1 MRCRADSG
9 SCRIAGFKWIFL
21 LVAMLAL
28 TACTVPFMQI
38 DPALSRSAEAMP
50 VSGRQGWLINQQLSF
65 GEFQS
70 GPVKRSWTTG
80 YNIPFVVRFS
90 GAKEK
95 LGFTVRDASGT
106 TAELFCLGKLRE
118 IDLPV
123 LNKAFEV
130 NLKTTD
136 VFTCAIAPVNS
147 LGDDSFE
154 FYSENLNQNPRF
166 DEITGQL
173 QGPGL
178 DIALRPV
185 GKLEGGQTSWNTT
198 ALGFELQQD
207 GNTIAAVETLNNG
220 RVWISPELPASQ
232 QLIVAGVASALL
244 LRSSLAEHNDDL
256 L

>member
-1 MRCRADSG
+1 MRCRADAG
-9 SCRIAGFKWIFL
+9 SCRIAGFKWILL

-28 TACTVPFMQI
+28 TACTVPYMQV
-38 DPALSRSAEAMP
+38 DPALSSSAEAMP
-50 VSGRQGWLINQQLSF
+50 VAGRQGWLINQQLQF

-95 LGFTVRDASGT
+95 LGFSVRNSSGE

-123 LNKAFEV
+123 FNKAFEV
-130 NLKTTD
+130 NLNTTD
-136 VFTCAIAPVNS
+136 VFTCAITLS
-147 LGDDSFE
+147 GDSFE
-154 FYSENLNQNPRF
+154 FYSENLNQNPNNNHGF

-185 GKLEGGQTSWNTT
+185 GKLEGGQTSWSTN
-198 ALGFELQQD
+198 ALGYELQQD
-207 GNTIAAVETLNNG
+207 GKTIAAVETLNNG
-220 RVWISPELPASQ
+220 RVWINPELSASQ
-232 QLIVAGVASALL
+232 KLLVAGVASALL

>member
-9 SCRIAGFKWIFL
+9 SCRNAGWLFTL
-21 LVAMLAL
+21 LITSGLFIQ
-28 TACTVPFMQI
+28 ACTVPYMQV
-38 DPALSRSAEAMP
+38 DPALSARAPAMP
-50 VSGRQGWLINQQLSF
+50 VAGRQGWLVNQQLSF
-65 GEFQS
+65 GEFSS

-80 YNIPFVVRFS
+80 YNIPFIVRFS

-95 LGFTVRDASGT
+95 LGFSFRNAQGGQ
-106 TAELFCLGKLRE
+106 AELFCVGKLRE

-136 VFTCAIAPVNS
+136 VFTCAIA
-147 LGDDSFE
+147 LGDESFE
-154 FYSENLNQNPRF
+154 FYSENLNQNPRLG
-166 DEITGQL
+166 EITGQL

-185 GKLEGGQTSWNTT
+185 GKLEGGQSSWSTT
-198 ALGFELQQD
+198 ALGYELQQE
-207 GNTIAAVETLNNG
+207 GETLAAVETLNNG
-220 RVWISPELPASQ
+220 RVWINPGLPDSQ